1 MKGVFILERPENGIH
16 DLKEGDEFVYMKGEK
31 RILTWYSS
39 LAEDENIMKVVW
51 KYGVKNCNKYTR
63 VFEEKTYLKRMSLRL
78 WIEYNKMIEAST
90 AARSALKSL

>member
-1 MKGVFILERPENGIH
+1 MKGVFILQELENGIH
-16 DLKEGDEFVYMKGEK
+16 SLKEGDEFVYMKGKK

-63 VFEEKTYLKRMSLRL
+63 VFDEKTYLEQRYVFRCLL
-78 WIEYNKMIEAST
+78 WSFNGLNTIK
-90 AARSALKSL
+90 